1 VDVLADILTV
11 TRLAGNV
18 ACHTWCDPPWGIRFD
33 PAPKVWFHIVAAGGA
48 RLATTSTKRDR
59 PIALGP
65 HDIVL
70 LPHGAGHVLCDDMKS
85 TAMPLAEWRAR
96 PKREARR
103 PDGARTE
110 LVCGSYTIAFAEI
123 HPVLRLLPEV
133 IHVPG
138 GAVREHPGMQ
148 SSLDLLLRELTRR
161 DVGGERVVSRLL
173 EVMFVLVLRHWLDVA
188 GGGATGWLGALRDEP
203 IGRALVELHTSP
215 ARDWTI
221 AALAR
226 EVGMSRPVLARRFAE
241 KVGETPL
248 GYLRKLRIDLASVL
262 LVETDR
268 SLAEIGAAVGYTSE
282 FAFNRAF
289 QRARGVP
296 PGRYRQVRRAG
307 TAPDG
312 AAGAPPGPLGR
323 YAAPDVVPP

>member
-11 TRLAGNV
+11 TRLTGHV
-18 ACHTWCDPPWGIRFD
+18 GCHTWCDPPWGIRFD

-48 RLATTSTKRDR
+48 RLVPPKRER

-70 LPHGAGHVLCDDMKS
+70 LPHGTGHVLCDDPRSK
-85 TAMPLAEWRAR
+85 ALPLDQWRVR
-96 PKREARR
+96 PRREARN

-110 LVCGSYTIAFAEI
+110 LVCGSYGIAFAEI
-123 HPVLRLLPEV
+123 HPVLRLLPPV

-138 GAVREHPGMQ
+138 VDVRANPGLQ
-148 SSLDLLLRELTRR
+148 SSLDLLLRELSRR

-173 EVMFVLVLRHWLDVA
+173 EVIFVLVLRHWLDVN
-188 GGGATGWLGALRDEP
+188 GGRATGWLGALRDEP

-221 AALAR
+221 ADLAR

-248 GYLRKLRIDLASVL
+248 GYLRKLRIDLATVL

-296 PGRYRQVRRAG
+296 PGRYRQSRR
-307 TAPDG
+307 TSPAP
-312 AAGAPPGPLGR
+312 AAGARPRPSGR
-323 YAAPDVVPP
+323 YAAPHVVQT

>member
-11 TRLAGNV
+11 TRLTGNIG
-18 ACHTWCDPPWGIRFD
+18 CHTWCDPPWGIRFD
-33 PAPKVWFHIVAAGGA
+33 PAPKVWFHIVAAGAA
-48 RLATTSTKRDR
+48 RLATTKRDR
-59 PIALGP
+59 PIVLGP

-70 LPHGAGHVLCDDMKS
+70 LPHGAGHVLCDDPRS
-85 TAMPLAEWRAR
+85 TILPLDEWRAR
-96 PKREARR
+96 PRRESRR
-103 PDGARTE
+103 TDGARTE

-123 HPVLRLLPEV
+123 HPVLRLLPQV

-138 GAVREHPGMQ
+138 VAVRDHAGMQ

-173 EVMFVLVLRHWLDVA
+173 EVMFVLVLRHWLDVN
-188 GGGATGWLGALRDEP
+188 GGRATGWLGALRDEP

-226 EVGMSRPVLARRFAE
+226 EVGMSRPVLARRFSE

-248 GYLRKLRIDLASVL
+248 GYLRKLRIDLATVL
-262 LVETDR
+262 LAETDR
-268 SLAEIGAAVGYTSE
+268 SLAEIGTSVGYTSE

-296 PGRYRQVRRAG
+296 PGRYRTSR
-307 TAPDG
+307 
-312 AAGAPPGPLGR
+312 R
-323 YAAPDVVPP
+323 YAAANVVPT